1 MPGLMAVKLNDMSA
15 QWSHSGCMAAEETA
29 DMPAVLP
36 PERVR
41 QCADCLIRGLHG
53 EAGGAAGAVQVVRD
67 VEEPAALV
75 IGRISERLSD
85 AEEVGRLN
93 EAPTEDEVSRHLKF
107 GGQAWP
113 DALGRARA

>member
-1 MPGLMAVKLNDMSA
+1 
-15 QWSHSGCMAAEETA
+15 MAAEEAA

-41 QCADCLIRGLHG
+41 QCADCLIRDLHG
-53 EAGGAAGAVQVVRD
+53 EAGGTAGGVQVVRD
-67 VEEPAALV
+67 VKEPAALV
-75 IGRISERLSD
+75 VGRLSERLCD

-93 EAPTEDEVSRHLKF
+93 QAPTEDEVSRQLELRGK
-107 GGQAWP
+107 GNTWP